1 MEAKATAKYIKIS
14 SRKARQIIDLIRGK
28 KADEALAMLQF
39 VPKKASRLVYKVL
52 KSAIAN
58 AENNLD
64 LNSDQL
70 VVSKAFVDQGP
81 TMKRIRARAMGRAY
95 VIRKRSSHITIAVS
109 DMEEGS

>member
-14 SRKARQIIDLIRGK
+14 PRKARQIIDLIRGK
-28 KADEALAMLQF
+28 KAAEALAMLQF
-39 VPKKASRLVYKVL
+39 VPKKASRLIYKVL

>member
-1 MEAKATAKYIKIS
+1 MEVKATAKYIKIS
-14 SRKARQIIDLIRGK
+14 PRKARQIIDLIRGK

-81 TMKRIRARAMGRAY
+81 TMKRIRARAMGRAF